1 MKSLAR
7 TLLFLLVIVFA
18 MFFLFMAYADY
29 ATKSKQASWPKVE
42 ATVSSAQIE
51 RNPKGRYCPSVKVNH
66 TDGSSVVTAAIR
78 FQDPICT
85 PTEQAAKEKM
95 LGYAVGQQLSIYY
108 DPAKPTTAIVT
119 PLGLGLM
126 FYFGI
131 IFGPVFLV
139 LAFKLRKG
147 K

>member
-1 MKSLAR
+1 MKSLVR
-7 TLLFLLVIVFA
+7 TLLFLFVIAVALFC
-18 MFFLFMAYADY
+18 FFMAYADY
-29 ATKSKQASWPKVE
+29 SAKSKHASWPKVE
-42 ATVSSAQIE
+42 ATVSGAQID
-51 RNPKGRYCPSVKVNH
+51 RNPKGWHCPDVKVNH
-66 TDGSSVVTAAIR
+66 SSGSSVVTATIR
-78 FQDPICT
+78 FPDPVCT

-95 LGYAVGQQLSIYY
+95 LGYVVGQQVSIYY
-108 DPAKPTTAIVT
+108 DPAKPTTAIANS
-119 PLGLGLM
+119 LGLGLM